1 MTPLTKSQWKSV
13 ALNTLFAFVAAFLPV
28 LLASENLD
36 KAALVG
42 AATAGVMAALK
53 VLQGVFADGTTNKN

>member
-1 MTPLTKSQWKSV
+1 MTPLTRDQWKSV
-13 ALNTLFAFVAAFLPV
+13 AINTGFAFVAAFVPV
-28 LLASENLD
+28 LAASDNLD

-53 VLQGVFADGTTNKN
+53 VLQGALSK

>member
-1 MTPLTKSQWKSV
+1 MTPITKSQWKSV
-13 ALNTLFAFVAAFLPV
+13 ALNTVFAFIAAFLPI
-28 LLASENLD
+28 LAASENLD

-53 VLQGVFADGTTNKN
+53 VIEKAFKTE

>member
-1 MTPLTKSQWKSV
+1 MTPLNKNQWKSV
-13 ALNTLFAFVAAFLPV
+13 LLNTVFAFAASFLPV
-28 LLASENLD
+28 LLASDNLD

-53 VLQGVFADGTTNKN
+53 VVEKALKTE

>member
-1 MTPLTKSQWKSV
+1 MLTPLTRSQWKSV
-13 ALNTLFAFVAAFLPV
+13 LINSAFAFVAAFVPV
-28 LLASENLD
+28 VAASNNLD

-53 VLQGVFADGTTNKN
+53 VIEKAFQTE

>member
-13 ALNTLFAFVAAFLPV
+13 ALNTLFAFIAAFVPV
-28 LLASENLD
+28 LAASENLD

-42 AATAGVMAALK
+42 AATAGVMAGLK
-53 VLQGVFADGTTNKN
+53 VIEKAFKTE

>member
-13 ALNTLFAFVAAFLPV
+13 LLNTLFAFIAAFLPV

-53 VLQGVFADGTTNKN
+53 VFEKALKTE

>member
-1 MTPLTKSQWKSV
+1 MTPLTKIQWKSV
-13 ALNTLFAFVAAFLPV
+13 LLNTVFAFVASFLPV

-53 VLQGVFADGTTNKN
+53 VVEKALKTE